1 MFTRRIVTASLVLLV
16 ALACLIGAGMKGWV
30 PLGLAHPAAQTSPS
44 KSHNASPMAS
54 SAPAVASTPSQPADP
69 PSSPAAQSSSGSYSY
84 STPQP
89 GPGCDKNGA
98 TWAENNV
105 QFSDGGCNVE
115 ATTVNQYGFLNVTI
129 PGNRAF
135 TQNNTVSITGSL
147 GNSGD
152 GYDAACL
159 GLEENGSSGG
169 YLAAYCNDGDW
180 YIYTTSG
187 EVVGHQV
194 STGSIPM
201 GPNGTTYQM
210 TLALDNGTLTLTFNN
225 VDAPGAFKVAD
236 LNITPFEPA
245 QVGIGYQYSGYQ
257 VPAPATD
264 FVYTEQ

>member
-1 MFTRRIVTASLVLLV
+1 MKTRRIMTVGLVLLAV
-16 ALACLIGAGMKGWV
+16 LACLIVAGMKGWG
-30 PLGLAHPAAQTSPS
+30 PLSHSHPAAHTSAESSTAARRTQSDPPASPAPSPS
-44 KSHNASPMAS
+44 A
-54 SAPAVASTPSQPADP
+54 QE
-69 PSSPAAQSSSGSYSY
+69 SSPAATQAPSGSYTY

-98 TWAENNV
+98 TWAEDNV
-105 QFSDGGCNVE
+105 QDSNGGCNVE
-115 ATTVNQYGFLNVTI
+115 ATITNQYGFLNVTL
-129 PGNRAF
+129 PGGRAF
-135 TQNNTVSITGSL
+135 AQNNTVSITGSL

-152 GYDAACL
+152 GYDAACI
-159 GLEENGSSGG
+159 GLEENGSGAG

-201 GPNGTTYQM
+201 GANGTTYQM
-210 TLALDNGTLTLTFNN
+210 TLALENGNLTLTFNN
-225 VDAPGAFKVAD
+225 VDAPGAFKVAS
-236 LNITPFEPA
+236 LSVTSFQPS